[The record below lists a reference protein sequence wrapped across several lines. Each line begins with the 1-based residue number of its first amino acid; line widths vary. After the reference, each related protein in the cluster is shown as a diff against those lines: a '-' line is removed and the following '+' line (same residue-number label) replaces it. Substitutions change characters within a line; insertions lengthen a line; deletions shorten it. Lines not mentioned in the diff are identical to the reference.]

1 MTIAI
6 NSQFLWSAGMAYFRA
21 QLEGLFFKLTPGI
34 VEMIQIF
41 LETGLR
47 SFFLLSCWP
56 KGLPWFSLCGPLH
69 RSSHSTT
76 LQLIITIQFSPVTQ
90 SCPTLWNIM
99 DCRTPGFPDH
109 HQLPEFT
116 QTPVPW
122 VSNAIQ
128 PSHPLLS
135 HSPPAFS
142 LSQHQDLFKW
152 VSPSHQVVKVLELH
166 FQHQSSNE
174 LFPLGLTSWISLQS
188 KGLSRVFSSKSVQ

>member
-109 HQLPEFT
+109 HQLPELAQT
-116 QTPVPW
+116 QVHR
-122 VSNAIQ
+122 VGDVIN
-128 PSHPLLS
+128 HLVLCNPLL
-135 HSPPAFS
+135 
-142 LSQHQDLFKW
+142 LL
-152 VSPSHQVVKVLELH
+152 PSIL
-166 FQHQSSNE
+166 
-174 LFPLGLTSWISLQS
+174 PRI
-188 KGLSRVFSSKSVQ
+188 RVFSYESVLHIRWPKYWRFSFSHQSFQWIFRIDFF